1 MLRLRVFRTLLLVAV
16 LFVLGSWAEQAT
28 TASFGD
34 RLAAAALERTK
45 HQVTYD
51 PAYVV
56 LKYPGG
62 DVPADK
68 GVCSDVVVRSYRAL
82 GFDLQKLLHEDMTR
96 AFSKYPKRWNLK
108 RPDKNI
114 DHRRVPNLQTFFT
127 RKGKSLTMSKDF
139 ADYQIGDIVAWDLND
154 KGLVHIGVVVEPPG
168 KPGKRWIV
176 HNVGQGPQLE
186 DRLFTWTMIGHY
198 RYHPK

>member
-1 MLRLRVFRTLLLVAV
+1 MSVVLILASGLGLLFAD
-16 LFVLGSWAEQAT
+16 QT
-28 TASFGD
+28 KTKPFGQ
-34 RLAAAALERTK
+34 RLAEAALERTK

-82 GFDLQKLLHEDMTR
+82 GFDLQKLVHEDMKR
-96 AFSKYPKRWNLK
+96 AFSKYPKRWGLK

-114 DHRRVPNLQTFFT
+114 DHRRVPNLEKFFT
-127 RKGKSLTMSKDF
+127 RHGKSLPKSKD
-139 ADYQIGDIVAWDLND
+139 AKDYEIGDLIAWDLND
-154 KGLVHIGVVVEPPG
+154 KGLVHIGIVVEPPG
-168 KPGKRWIV
+168 KPGQRWIV
-176 HNVGQGPQLE
+176 HNVGSGPVLE
-186 DRLFTWTMIGHY
+186 DRLFAWTMIGHY
-198 RYHPK
+198 RYQPDKAK